1 MAIRYERALV
11 SAMIASPGR
20 SHLYQQLEPV
30 RMKRVVAKAMEWSKI
45 DRLTDTS
52 TGSGG
57 YNVLTL
63 ADMPPHLTKLKETG
77 NKMKRFTFSRLSSL
91 IVMAVLAFA
100 LAPAI
105 NFAPALG
112 AQAQAESQIDT
123 QNQNEISAELI
134 GQVYNPSAQI
144 SAQYGYV
151 SSLKGLANSA
161 ITGPSG
167 VLSESTALLTFYNHT
182 ITQRVI
188 NNGPMRVIDRT
199 GEATFYLTTT
209 PHGDFTHP
217 DTLRDGTP
225 VMTAA
230 LSLEANIDTLTGAFA
245 VHFDCTIARNQPFT
259 IAGTTY
265 RLGVPGQHFQYTL
278 YGHLNQQGLP
288 SAYITGFAT
297 GLELEATR

>member
-1 MAIRYERALV
+1 
-11 SAMIASPGR
+11 
-20 SHLYQQLEPV
+20 
-30 RMKRVVAKAMEWSKI
+30 MEWSKI

-57 YNVLTL
+57 YNVHTL
-63 ADMPPHLTKLKETG
+63 ADMPLHLTKLKETE
-77 NKMKRFTFSRLSSL
+77 NNMKRFTFSRLSSL
-91 IVMAVLAFA
+91 IIMAVLAFA

-112 AQAQAESQIDT
+112 AQAQAESQTDT
-123 QNQNEISAELI
+123 QNQNEISVELI

-151 SSLKGLANSA
+151 SHVKGLTTSA
-161 ITGPSG
+161 ITGPTG

-182 ITQRVI
+182 VTERVI
-188 NNGPMRVIDRT
+188 NNGPMRTIDRA
-199 GEATFYLTTT
+199 GEATFYLTAT

-225 VMTAA
+225 VMAA
-230 LSLEANIDTLTGAFA
+230 TLRLEAVIDTQTGSFA
-245 VHFDCTIARNQPFT
+245 VHFDYTVVRNQPFT
-259 IAGTTY
+259 LAGATY
-265 RLGVPGQHFQYTL
+265 RLGAPGQHFQATL

-288 SAYITGFAT
+288 SAYISGFAT
-297 GLELEATR
+297 GLDLEATR